1 MRKLAP
7 SVDTNDNSVMSS
19 YQAAETYKNMFP
31 GQCAS
36 ASIAI
41 QPFWVLAWI
50 CTCIVDHARANV
62 LLIIVII
69 VSGDSANAV
78 PPTKKLRTRVTRIW
92 GDRSR
97 QPNLSAM
104 EGPRAEP
111 TA

>member
-1 MRKLAP
+1 
-7 SVDTNDNSVMSS
+7 MSS
-19 YQAAETYKNMFP
+19 YSAAETHKNMFP
-31 GQCAS
+31 RQCN
-36 ASIAI
+36 
-41 QPFWVLAWI
+41 
-50 CTCIVDHARANV
+50 ARARALPFSPSESWPESIYKVDRSRANFQLSLSAV
-62 LLIIVII
+62 I
-69 VSGDSANAV
+69 VSGYSANAV

>member
-1 MRKLAP
+1 M
-7 SVDTNDNSVMSS
+7 
-19 YQAAETYKNMFP
+19 
-31 GQCAS
+31 QCAS
-36 ASIAI
+36 ASITI
-41 QPFWVLAWI
+41 QPFLVLAWI
-50 CTCIVDHARANV
+50 YLQSRSFTSQLATFIVSRV
-62 LLIIVII
+62 I

>member
-1 MRKLAP
+1 MREREHYHSAP
-7 SVDTNDNSVMSS
+7 LSLCLNLCLQSQSFTW
-19 YQAAETYKNMFP
+19 QLKTF
-31 GQCAS
+31 
-36 ASIAI
+36 
-41 QPFWVLAWI
+41 
-50 CTCIVDHARANV
+50 
-62 LLIIVII
+62 IVIRVI

>member
-1 MRKLAP
+1 MHEREHYHSALL
-7 SVDTNDNSVMSS
+7 SLGLNLYLHIRSS
-19 YQAAETYKNMFP
+19 A
-31 GQCAS
+31 
-36 ASIAI
+36 
-41 QPFWVLAWI
+41 VLYY
-50 CTCIVDHARANV
+50 CFN
-62 LLIIVII
+62 IIKGI

>member
-1 MRKLAP
+1 
-7 SVDTNDNSVMSS
+7 MSS
-19 YQAAETYKNMFP
+19 YQAAETHKNMFP
-31 GQCAS
+31 RQCN
-36 ASIAI
+36 
-41 QPFWVLAWI
+41 
-50 CTCIVDHARANV
+50 ARARALPFSPSESWPESIYKVDRSRANFQLSLSAV
-62 LLIIVII
+62 I
-69 VSGDSANAV
+69 VSGYSANAV

>member
-1 MRKLAP
+1 M
-7 SVDTNDNSVMSS
+7 DTNDNSVMSS
-19 YQAAETYKNMFP
+19 YQAAETHKNMFP
-31 GQCAS
+31 RQCN
-36 ASIAI
+36 
-41 QPFWVLAWI
+41 
-50 CTCIVDHARANV
+50 ARARA
-62 LLIIVII
+62 LPFSPSESWPESRSFTSQLSTFIVSRVI

>member
-1 MRKLAP
+1 MREREHYHSAP
-7 SVDTNDNSVMSS
+7 LGLCLNLCLQSQSFTW
-19 YQAAETYKNMFP
+19 QLKTF
-31 GQCAS
+31 
-36 ASIAI
+36 
-41 QPFWVLAWI
+41 
-50 CTCIVDHARANV
+50 
-62 LLIIVII
+62 IVIRVI

>member
-1 MRKLAP
+1 MFLRKC
-7 SVDTNDNSVMSS
+7 N
-19 YQAAETYKNMFP
+19 
-31 GQCAS
+31 
-36 ASIAI
+36 
-41 QPFWVLAWI
+41 
-50 CTCIVDHARANV
+50 ARARALPFSPSESLPESV
-62 LLIIVII
+62 STKSIVHLALKSFIVIRVI

>member
-1 MRKLAP
+1 MREREHYHSAP
-7 SVDTNDNSVMSS
+7 LSLCLNLCLQSLSFTW
-19 YQAAETYKNMFP
+19 QLKTF
-31 GQCAS
+31 
-36 ASIAI
+36 
-41 QPFWVLAWI
+41 
-50 CTCIVDHARANV
+50 
-62 LLIIVII
+62 IVIRVI

>member
-1 MRKLAP
+1 M
-7 SVDTNDNSVMSS
+7 
-19 YQAAETYKNMFP
+19 
-31 GQCAS
+31 QCAS
-36 ASIAI
+36 ASITI
-41 QPFWVLAWI
+41 QPLWVFAWI
-50 CTCIVDHARANV
+50 CVYKVNRS
-62 LLIIVII
+62 LKSFIVIRVI